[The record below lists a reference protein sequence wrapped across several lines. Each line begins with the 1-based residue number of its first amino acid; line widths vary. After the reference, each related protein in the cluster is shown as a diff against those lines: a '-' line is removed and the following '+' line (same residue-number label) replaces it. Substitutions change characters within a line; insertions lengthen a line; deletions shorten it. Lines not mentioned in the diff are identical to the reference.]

1 MLLINLAI
9 IFIICLALSFFS
21 IENPEYAQVTVF
33 PGLEVQAPIAI
44 EMLVASGLGAVLAWM
59 LSSWIQFQRFI
70 AFSSTISKKDNRIK
84 ELEKKIEELEKQLEA
99 SQAEIQSLQPVLP
112 PSENAK
118 QTLASS

>member
-21 IENPEYAQVTVF
+21 IENPEYANVTIF

-44 EMLVASGLGAVLAWM
+44 ELIVASGLGAILSWM
-59 LSSWIQFQRFI
+59 LSSWIQLQRFV
-70 AFSSTISKKDNRIK
+70 AFSTTISKKDNRIK
-84 ELEKKIEELEKQLEA
+84 ELENKLEELQVEL
-99 SQAEIQSLQPVLP
+99 QSLQPALP

-118 QTLASS
+118 TSATNS

>member
-21 IENPEYAQVTVF
+21 IQNPEYAEVTIF
-33 PGLEVQAPIAI
+33 PGLEVHAPIAI
-44 EMLVASGLGAVLAWM
+44 ELIVASGLGAVLAWM

-70 AFSSTISKKDNRIK
+70 AFNSTITKKDNRIK
-84 ELEKKIEELEKQLEA
+84 ELEKKIEELENKLEE

-112 PSENAK
+112 PSEDTKAAVAN
-118 QTLASS
+118 S

>member
-21 IENPEYAQVTVF
+21 IENPEYAKVTIF

-44 EMLVASGLGAVLAWM
+44 ELIVASGLGAVLAWM
-59 LSSWIQFQRFI
+59 LSSWIQLQRFV

-84 ELEKKIEELEKQLEA
+84 ELEKKIEELENKLEE
-99 SQAEIQSLQPVLP
+99 SQAEIQSLQPALP
-112 PSENAK
+112 PSENVK
-118 QTLASS
+118 TSVASS